1 MKSFQTSFWAWLD
14 KSLTFNVIYL
24 PIVYIEHG
32 LFKKKKKCLASAILV
47 TQKCKQTN
55 KNKKNQ
61 KNWLLADL
69 WLTLVD
75 VPWKTWLIHLFITWY
90 DQNVQNKSVGFIQY
104 DTRWATEPINS

>member
-32 LFKKKKKCLASAILV
+32 LFQKKKCLASAILV

-55 KNKKNQ
+55 KNKK
-61 KNWLLADL
+61 
-69 WLTLVD
+69 T
-75 VPWKTWLIHLFITWY
+75 
-90 DQNVQNKSVGFIQY
+90 QNKL
-104 DTRWATEPINS
+104 TARWFVIDISRCAVENMANPPFYNVVWPKCTK